1 MAADPM
7 GGSPAEMDRYIASE
21 VEKLSDVARKAGIRP
36 Q

>member
-21 VEKLSDVARKAGIRP
+21 VTKLTAVARAAGIRP